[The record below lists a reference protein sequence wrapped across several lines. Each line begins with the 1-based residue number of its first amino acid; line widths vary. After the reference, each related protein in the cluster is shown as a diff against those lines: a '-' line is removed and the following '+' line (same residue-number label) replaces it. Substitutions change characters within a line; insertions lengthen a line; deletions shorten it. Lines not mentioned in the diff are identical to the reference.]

1 VGETVA
7 ETGVAV
13 AGAWAGGTRVG
24 GAVGDVTE
32 RGGAVRVGTGEEV
45 WVGGGGEGRTAA
57 VAVLVEAAV
66 GRDVGIGEGAA
77 MGVGV
82 AAGGCGTEVSRT
94 AGVSHTA
101 GTGGSMRAGATPG
114 VGVTI
119 RATECFGPQEA
130 KRRADIA
137 KRIPAAFFVSEI
149 PTSASRT
156 PEHNRHRAAVRSGS
170 SGSRSKGHGCRRF
183 R

>member
-13 AGAWAGGTRVG
+13 AGAGAGGTRVG

-45 WVGGGGEGRTAA
+45 SVGGGGDGRTSAA
-57 VAVLVEAAV
+57 GLVGRAV
-66 GRDVGIGEGAA
+66 GRDGGIGEGTE

-94 AGVSHTA
+94 GGS
-101 GTGGSMRAGATPG
+101 GGGSMRASATPG

-130 KRRADIA
+130 VRRRDIA
-137 KRIPAAFFVSEI
+137 KKRAIPAAFFASEI
-149 PTSASRT
+149 LTSASRT
-156 PEHNRHRAAVRSGS
+156 PEHNRHRAAS
-170 SGSRSKGHGCRRF
+170 SLKKLREAHRLQPAERRATI
-183 R
+183 